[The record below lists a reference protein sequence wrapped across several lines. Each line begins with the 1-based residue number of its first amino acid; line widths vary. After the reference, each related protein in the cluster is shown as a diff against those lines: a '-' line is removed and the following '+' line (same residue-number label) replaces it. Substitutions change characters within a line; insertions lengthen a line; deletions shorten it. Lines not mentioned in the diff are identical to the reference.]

1 MHSEGVYKGLYP
13 AFGARKRRLGL
24 CVFASVL
31 CVNLIL
37 FSFSILSF
45 AFFLTSIQL
54 VCSRLRFCFFC
65 FVVFFRGKSF
75 AGWLGGWAAAA
86 AAGVQ
91 RKHQGAKGCWFS
103 DWEGGRLFI
112 FLLEVLFFLFFFDS
126 VSIRSS

>member
-54 VCSRLRFCFFC
+54 VCSRLRFCFSVSLFY
-65 FVVFFRGKSF
+65 FEEKVLRDGWGVGGGGGGGSTAETSGGEGVLVFG
-75 AGWLGGWAAAA
+75 LGGWK
-86 AAGVQ
+86 VVY
-91 RKHQGAKGCWFS
+91 FS
-103 DWEGGRLFI
+103 P
-112 FLLEVLFFLFFFDS
+112 
-126 VSIRSS
+126 